1 MDHLSSRSIYV
12 CVCVKR
18 TDDQRLA
25 WYACRSGL
33 GNSKGPT
40 AKESE
45 RQMTDEEA
53 DKIIA
58 LLL

>member
-1 MDHLSSRSIYV
+1 MV
-12 CVCVKR
+12 
-18 TDDQRLA
+18 
-25 WYACRSGL
+25 YACLGSSG
-33 GNSKGPT
+33 NYERTT

-58 LLL
+58 LLLWLIT